1 MPNIFET
8 ITATSKAPDNSGAN
22 LVSEP
27 SVTLYK
33 PDLEAQR
40 ETLLNNAFGSKV
52 FTGSEKDYNELAEY
66 GAQPNLYQE
75 QSDLEKIRAKN
86 QSAWT
91 QAGNALGQTI
101 GTVIGD
107 TVGGIGMLVDLATFG
122 LMDDQAYSNVITRAG
137 DAISDYVRND
147 LFPIYRENPDKAFD
161 MNDFS
166 GWFFSQVPSIASS
179 LSLMIPG
186 TAFAKGVTAIGKGVA
201 SLGNTGK
208 MARVMNWAKKASK
221 LDNVYKA
228 AKYKTI
234 AQDGLTAI
242 GMRLGENYQEARGVA
257 EQINQ
262 EALDLFA
269 GMNPDQMQKWMQENP
284 DIAKEA
290 NGDVNEMAKLIAEK
304 AANRDF
310 AYNSGN
316 VFFDFL
322 QLRAV
327 NKAFGQIN
335 RAITPRLRYA
345 QNQALDR
352 IASTGVESASQTLG
366 QAAKGTITGLAG
378 KFNRMINSSENLL
391 LSELSEGVEEA
402 VNFVGQEEGTAYGRY
417 LMGQDGDFKDQF
429 FDMNRIQNYLK
440 DPQLYNAALWGVIGG
455 VVFGGAMSAI
465 NNRKGG
471 IIDEKMRLSE
481 INAREQLFSKYATD
495 MDAITRGENPYEVE
509 RDADGN
515 PIRYL
520 DDGTISQDQ
529 TVGTTRF
536 AKISPEEQE
545 VLAEEAKTRFG
556 TTLAMNAIRTGNF
569 ELLKDYIT
577 DERMKKKLIDSGLA
591 DEATYDQDTQQL
603 TQILDNTLKKFV
615 DYSTSMRSANI
626 DDALLDIAITE
637 NINNG
642 TEADLLDKRVQRL
655 NNLQVEIERTT
666 PQLTEILDPLARNRV
681 DIAMLESYR
690 RDAYESYN
698 TLKQSKNPLDKI
710 KANYFLDFVRVI
722 ENKIDEKSKALSPA
736 ENLLTKDWRSKTDQ
750 ILGLPANE
758 TIKDEIEEFLK
769 SPENEVLFK
778 EAISDFQ
785 IKKLM
790 NDVRNINS
798 EYADNISNMLL
809 DEIRRDELRAR
820 IVTTNEEIQK
830 KAENDRAQLEAMR
843 KAKVDDARNYL
854 KYYVKDSV
862 NSIEEL
868 DALQKAMNGEAQTG
882 NEEANARIE
891 LLMLDKDVETS
902 KKELDKYITQKRNLL
917 LAKQTSERQVEEQTS
932 ERKVEERK
940 VEERQST
947 NPKLEA
953 IRAKIERIATPEN
966 LLKRKEAYK
975 KKAIIPYNGKIYNA
989 EALVEELGLDK
1000 EATYRFFGYD
1010 VIEDDYRDGVTP
1022 IVEAI
1027 DNGYIPHHTLK
1038 GTSRSESDTVGIGE
1052 GKTISN
1058 DEYHN
1063 IRKEATKAKQQQ
1075 RTDNNG
1081 DSSTGELSSEAAV
1094 SNSEVQEPTSVKPSP
1109 TPKTEPERKLEE
1121 TLAKALSD
1129 KVDMSIVTNANISK
1143 FDFTVNHPFAS
1154 LDFNGKPTKVDKIS
1168 VTVSKFGNVS
1178 IDGMNTKNEMIADVT
1193 IDELNL
1199 AIAEGAITA
1208 TPKEEP
1214 LESSIEDTEDTEETP
1229 LESSIQDL
1237 DLESAR
1243 KRIEEIKL
1251 IIDLYNQIAGN
1262 KFGDKTFTSINDMM
1276 VYLQKINPRAVDL
1289 YNDIKLLSNQLQTDG
1304 KIITIDETLKSPN
1317 EIAVEAKK
1325 TLTDAVAEKKQENKS
1340 HSYFFNLV
1348 NLDNEKVYARINEL
1362 HQGNTVSVELVDDVL
1377 QVKSKG
1383 VVIGE
1388 FPRITYNNGNVE
1400 AKNQGWTYT
1409 IKDEGV
1415 PFVEAIKDI
1424 IASNSESS
1432 KEFLSTL
1439 NNLRRLYKVRNNP
1452 DVESTY
1458 GHLLNTLQENENWKN
1473 LNTMFGIVDGDIQ
1486 DKIRHL
1492 GNIIFF
1498 DYNVGLGV
1506 PNFNDIVIDSLTTWA
1521 NKIKQSYTDIN
1532 DLRSSIAKTK
1542 SKKKR
1547 LTIDNTSSGSLI
1559 FKKDK
1564 IGRPVYSKL
1573 ADVVTVESTDGYRLV
1588 RGDDRG
1594 VIDVKTGQ
1602 HLDSSSIRRGVVG
1615 VTIRD
1620 SEGRLLAVPTRENSM
1635 SNEYGG
1641 ETAYTKKFNE
1651 GLDNVFH
1658 TLFRATLDKNK
1669 ELHSRLLDELATY
1682 IGDGKALY
1690 GYKVSGRA
1698 LMPKANRPDAPIIYF
1713 NIDDD
1718 IPSVKFVYRDRPS
1731 VLLKARLAN
1740 GTRPTRNQE
1749 NFARELVGVY
1759 TSLTR
1764 NVINTAITGGS
1775 DIFKVEDGK
1784 LLAKMPSVTA
1794 TEWMDTG
1801 YTSYEEFVAKDGVLV
1816 TDLGA
1821 VKDSK
1826 GNIISNFNY
1835 VNDVFNKRISLSNP
1849 VRKTSTTSSTVN
1861 SPVEEQQVNQP
1872 LSQPEPLAQPETPAI
1887 GTLMDI
1893 ARANTDNQSLLDTV
1907 YMLEQAGL
1915 TVNQEIEQVE
1925 EDSSRYA
1932 SILPGSNVLTLTEN
1946 FDALTNTRRV
1956 LTLIHEGVHYL
1967 FNDERANIESQFGDL
1982 FDEVSNIIKSSTELL
1997 SEYGAFLQEGKPRQ
2011 VQIEEF
2017 VVEAL
2022 TNRTFARLL
2031 SAIKYDKDGGAPD
2044 SGNNIFTKILDAL
2057 LELIQKVNPEIQGTV
2072 LGEIRN
2078 RLSTIGNVESS
2089 SIETFEETPIT
2100 GVADDTFDAF
2110 SDDFGGFAD
2119 DAFDSSIMDNYREVD
2134 NFDSLVQ
2141 GLTAK
2146 EKATVTDLFNR
2157 GELSFVC
2164 S

>member
-1 MPNIFET
+1 MDNIFET
-8 ITATSKAPDNSGAN
+8 ITATGKAPDKSGAN
-22 LVSEP
+22 VVSEP

-40 ETLLNNAFGSKV
+40 KTLLENAFGSKV
-52 FTGSEKDYNELAEY
+52 FTGSEKDYNSLAEY

-86 QSAWT
+86 QSAWV

-101 GTVIGD
+101 GSIIGD
-107 TVGGIGMLVDLATFG
+107 TVGGVGMLVDLATFG

-137 DAISDYVRND
+137 DAISNYVRED

-201 SLGNTGK
+201 SLGETGK

-234 AQDGLTAI
+234 AKDGLTAI

-269 GMNPDQMQKWMQENP
+269 GMNPDEMQKWIQENP

-310 AYNSGN
+310 AYNTGN

-352 IASTGVESASQTLG
+352 IASTGIENASQTLA
-366 QAAKGTITGLAG
+366 QAAKGTISGLAG

-391 LSELSEGVEEA
+391 LSELSEGIEEA

-417 LMGQDGDFKDQF
+417 LMGQDGEFKDQF
-429 FDMNRIQNYLK
+429 FDMNRIQNYIK
-440 DPQLYNAALWGVIGG
+440 DPQLYNSALWGVIGG

-471 IIDEKMRLSE
+471 SIDEKMRLSE
-481 INAREQLFSKYATD
+481 INAREQLFNKYATD
-495 MDAITRGENPYEVE
+495 MDAITRGENPYDVE

-515 PIRYL
+515 PVRYL
-520 DDGTISQDQ
+520 DDGTISQDPS
-529 TVGTTRF
+529 VGTTRF

-591 DEATYDQDTQQL
+591 EETTYDEDTQQL
-603 TQILDNTLKKFV
+603 TQILDNTLNKFV
-615 DYSTSMRSANI
+615 DYSTSMRSANVE
-626 DDALLDIAITE
+626 DALLDIAITE

-655 NNLQVEIERTT
+655 NNLQSEIEKTT
-666 PQLTEILDPLARNRV
+666 PKLTEILDPLAKNRIE
-681 DIAMLESYR
+681 IAMLESYR

-698 TLKQSKNPLDKI
+698 ALKQSKDPLDKI
-710 KANYFLDFVRVI
+710 KANYFLDFVKVI
-722 ENKIDEKSKALSPA
+722 ENKVDEKSKSLSPA
-736 ENLLTKDWRSKTDQ
+736 ETLLTKDWRSKTDQ

-758 TIKDEIEEFLK
+758 TVKEEIDEFLK
-769 SPENEVLFK
+769 TPENEVLFK

-785 IKKLM
+785 VKKLM
-790 NDVRNINS
+790 GDIKNINS
-798 EYADNISNMLL
+798 EYADNMSNVLL

-854 KYYVKDSV
+854 KNYIKDSV
-862 NSIEEL
+862 NSLEEL
-868 DALQKAMNGEAQTG
+868 DALEKSMTGDTQTD
-882 NEEANARIE
+882 NEEVNARLE
-891 LLMLDKDVETS
+891 LLKLDRDKEIST
-902 KKELDKYITQKRNLL
+902 KELSKYITQKKNLL
-917 LAKQTSERQVEEQTS
+917 LAKQVAERQQA
-932 ERKVEERK
+932 ERV
-940 VEERQST
+940 
-947 NPKLEA
+947 
-953 IRAKIERIATPEN
+953 
-966 LLKRKEAYK
+966 
-975 KKAIIPYNGKIYNA
+975 
-989 EALVEELGLDK
+989 
-1000 EATYRFFGYD
+1000 
-1010 VIEDDYRDGVTP
+1010 
-1022 IVEAI
+1022 
-1027 DNGYIPHHTLK
+1027 
-1038 GTSRSESDTVGIGE
+1038 
-1052 GKTISN
+1052 
-1058 DEYHN
+1058 
-1063 IRKEATKAKQQQ
+1063 
-1075 RTDNNG
+1075 G
-1081 DSSTGELSSEAAV
+1081 DSSTGEGSSEAAT
-1094 SNSEVQEPTSVKPSP
+1094 SNPEVQQPEPEPVKPVP
-1109 TPKTEPERKLEE
+1109 TPKSEPERKLEE
-1121 TLAKALSD
+1121 TLAKVISD
-1129 KVDMSIVTNANISK
+1129 KIDMSIITNANIGK
-1143 FDFTVNHPFAS
+1143 FDITVNRPFAS
-1154 LDFNGKPTKVDKIS
+1154 LDFSGHPIKVDKLT

-1178 IDGMNTKNEMIADVT
+1178 IDGMNAKNEMIADVT

-1208 TPKEEP
+1208 TPKEEA
-1214 LESSIEDTEDTEETP
+1214 LESSVEDTDKAP

-1237 DLESAR
+1237 DLEGAR

-1276 VYLQKINPRAVDL
+1276 IYLQKINPRAVDL
-1289 YNDIKLLSNQLQTDG
+1289 YNDIKLLSNQLQANG
-1304 KIITIDETLKSPN
+1304 EIISIDEALKSPS
-1317 EIAVEAKK
+1317 EIAIEAKK
-1325 TLTDAVAEKKQENKS
+1325 TITDAIAEKKKEDKS
-1340 HSYFFNLV
+1340 HNYFFNLI
-1348 NLDNEKVYARINEL
+1348 NLDNDKVYARINEL

-1400 AKNQGWTYT
+1400 SKNQGWTYT

-1415 PFVEAIKDI
+1415 PFIEAIKNI
-1424 IASNSESS
+1424 ISNNTESS
-1432 KEFLSTL
+1432 KEFLATL
-1439 NNLRRLYKVRNNP
+1439 NNIRRLYKVRNNP
-1452 DVESTY
+1452 EIESTF
-1458 GHLLNTLQENENWKN
+1458 GHLLNSLQENENWKE
-1473 LNTMFGIVDGDIQ
+1473 LNTVFGVPDGNIL
-1486 DKIRHL
+1486 DKVRHL

-1498 DYNVGLGV
+1498 DYNVSLGV
-1506 PNFNDIVIDSLTTWA
+1506 PNFNDIVIDSLSTWA
-1521 NKIKQSYTDIN
+1521 NKIRQSYTDIN

-1547 LTIDNTSSGSLI
+1547 LTISSTSSGSLI
-1559 FKKDK
+1559 FSKDK
-1564 IGRPVYSKL
+1564 MGRPIYSKL
-1573 ADVVTVESTDGYRLV
+1573 ADVVTAESTDGYRLV
-1588 RGDDRG
+1588 RGDDKG

-1602 HLDSSSIRRGVVG
+1602 HLDSSSIRRGVSG
-1615 VTIRD
+1615 VVIKD
-1620 SEGRLLAVPTRENSM
+1620 SEGRLLAVPTRENTM
-1635 SNEYGG
+1635 SNEHGG

-1651 GLDNVFH
+1651 GIDNVFH
-1658 TLFRATLDKNK
+1658 ALFRATLDRNK
-1669 ELHSRLLDELATY
+1669 ELHNRLLNELNEY
-1682 IGDGKALY
+1682 IGDGKNLY
-1690 GYKVSGRA
+1690 GYNVSGRV
-1698 LMPKANRPDAPIIYF
+1698 LKPKANRPDAPMIYF

-1718 IPSVKFVYRDRPS
+1718 VPSVKFVYPNKQS
-1731 VLLKARLAN
+1731 LLLKARLAN
-1740 GTRPTRNQE
+1740 GTRPTRNE
-1749 NFARELVGVY
+1749 DNFARALTEVY
-1759 TSLTR
+1759 ANLTR
-1764 NVINTAITGGS
+1764 NVMNTAITDS
-1775 DIFKVEDGK
+1775 SNIFKVEDGK
-1784 LLAKMPSVTA
+1784 LLAKIPNVVN
-1794 TEWMDTG
+1794 TEWMDTS
-1801 YTSYEEFVAKDGVLV
+1801 YSSYEEFVAKDGVIV

-1849 VRKTSTTSSTVN
+1849 SRKRGTEGRPSS
-1861 SPVEEQQVNQP
+1861 SPVEEQQVGQP
-1872 LSQPEPLAQPETPAI
+1872 LSQPEPIAQPETPTI

-1915 TVNQEIEQVE
+1915 TVNQEIEQVDE
-1925 EDSSRYA
+1925 NSKRYA

-1946 FDALTNTRRV
+1946 FDALTDTRKV

-1967 FNDERANIESQFGDL
+1967 LNDERANIESQFGDL
-1982 FDEVSNIIKSSTELL
+1982 FDKVTTIIKSSDELL
-1997 SEYGAFLQEGKPRQ
+1997 SEYKDFLQEGKPRQ

-2031 SAIKYDKDGGAPD
+2031 SAIKYDENGGAPD

-2057 LELIQKVNPEIQGTV
+2057 LELIKKVNPDIQGTV

-2089 SIETFEETPIT
+2089 SIESFEEAPIT
-2100 GVADDTFDAF
+2100 GISDDSLDAF
-2110 SDDFGGFAD
+2110 SDDFGGFSD

-2141 GLTAK
+2141 GLTAT

>member
-66 GAQPNLYQE
+66 GAQSNLYQE

-137 DAISDYVRND
+137 DAISDYVRED

-234 AQDGLTAI
+234 AKDGLTAI

-269 GMNPDQMQKWMQENP
+269 GMNPDQMQKWIQENP

-290 NGDVNEMAKLIAEK
+290 NRDVNEMAKLIAEK
-304 AANRDF
+304 VANRDF

-366 QAAKGTITGLAG
+366 QAAKGTISGLAG

-391 LSELSEGVEEA
+391 LSELSEGIEEA

-429 FDMNRIQNYLK
+429 FDINRIQNYLK

-455 VVFGGAMSAI
+455 VVFGGTMSAI

-471 IIDEKMRLSE
+471 MIDEKMRLSE

-520 DDGTISQDQ
+520 DDGTVSQDP

-569 ELLKDYIT
+569 ELLKDYVT

-642 TEADLLDKRVQRL
+642 TEADLLDARVQRL
-655 NNLQVEIERTT
+655 NNLQAEIERTT

-698 TLKQSKNPLDKI
+698 ALKQSKNPLDKI

-736 ENLLTKDWRSKTDQ
+736 ESLLTKDWRSKTDQ

-758 TIKDEIEEFLK
+758 TVKNEIDEFLK

-778 EAISDFQ
+778 EAISNFQ

-790 NDVRNINS
+790 NDIRNINS
-798 EYADNISNMLL
+798 EYADNISNVLL

-891 LLMLDKDVETS
+891 LLRLDKDVETS

-917 LAKQTSERQVEEQTS
+917 LAKQV
-932 ERKVEERK
+932 
-940 VEERQST
+940 
-947 NPKLEA
+947 
-953 IRAKIERIATPEN
+953 
-966 LLKRKEAYK
+966 
-975 KKAIIPYNGKIYNA
+975 A
-989 EALVEELGLDK
+989 E
-1000 EATYRFFGYD
+1000 
-1010 VIEDDYRDGVTP
+1010 
-1022 IVEAI
+1022 
-1027 DNGYIPHHTLK
+1027 
-1038 GTSRSESDTVGIGE
+1038 
-1052 GKTISN
+1052 
-1058 DEYHN
+1058 
-1063 IRKEATKAKQQQ
+1063 QQQ
-1075 RTDNNG
+1075 QQQAASNG
-1081 DSSTGELSSEAAV
+1081 DSSTGGLSSEAAV
-1094 SNSEVQEPTSVKPSP
+1094 SNPQVQEPTPVKPTP

-1121 TLAKALSD
+1121 ALAKVISD
-1129 KVDMSIVTNANISK
+1129 KVDMSVVTNANISK
-1143 FDFTVNHPFAS
+1143 FDFTINRPFAS
-1154 LDFNGKPTKVDKIS
+1154 LDFSGKPTKVDKIS

-1178 IDGMNTKNEMIADVT
+1178 IDGMNSKNEMIADVT
-1193 IDELNL
+1193 VDELNL

-1208 TPKEEP
+1208 TPKEES
-1214 LESSIEDTEDTEETP
+1214 LESSIEDTEEAP

-1237 DLESAR
+1237 DLEGAR

-1276 VYLQKINPRAVDL
+1276 VYLQKINPRAIDL
-1289 YNDIKLLSNQLQTDG
+1289 YNDIKLLSNQLRADG

-1362 HQGNTVSVELVDDVL
+1362 HQGNTVSVELEDGVL
-1377 QVKSKG
+1377 KVKSKG

-1388 FPRITYNNGNVE
+1388 FPHITYNNGNVE

-1473 LNTMFGIVDGDIQ
+1473 LNTIFGIVDGDIQ

-1492 GNIIFF
+1492 SNIIFF

-1521 NKIKQSYTDIN
+1521 NKIRQSYTDIN

-1547 LTIDNTSSGSLI
+1547 LTIDSTSSGSLI

-1564 IGRPVYSKL
+1564 MGNPIYSKL

-1588 RGDDRG
+1588 RGDDKG
-1594 VIDVKTGQ
+1594 VIDIKTGQ

-1658 TLFRATLDKNK
+1658 TLFKATLDKNK

-1698 LMPKANRPDAPIIYF
+1698 LMPKASRPNAPIIYF

-1718 IPSVKFVYRDRPS
+1718 VPSVKFVYRDRPS

-1749 NFARELVGVY
+1749 NFARELTEVY
-1759 TSLTR
+1759 ASLTR

-1775 DIFKVEDGK
+1775 DVFKIEDGK
-1784 LLAKMPSVTA
+1784 LMAKMPSVTA

-1872 LSQPEPLAQPETPAI
+1872 LSQPEPLAQPETPAV
-1887 GTLMDI
+1887 GSLMDI
-1893 ARANTDNQSLLDTV
+1893 ARTNTDNQTLLDTV

-1915 TVNQEIEQVE
+1915 TVSQEIEQVG
-1925 EDSSRYA
+1925 EDSKRYA

-1946 FDALTNTRRV
+1946 FDALTDTRKV

-1967 FNDERANIESQFGDL
+1967 LNDERTNIESQFGDL
-1982 FDEVSNIIKSSTELL
+1982 FDEVSNMIKSSNELL

-2057 LELIQKVNPEIQGTV
+2057 LELIQKVNPDIQGTV

-2089 SIETFEETPIT
+2089 SIETFKETPMT

-2157 GELSFVC
+2157 GELSFIC

>member
-137 DAISDYVRND
+137 DSISDYVRND

-234 AQDGLTAI
+234 AKDGLTAI

-269 GMNPDQMQKWMQENP
+269 GMNPDQMQKWIQENP

-366 QAAKGTITGLAG
+366 QAAKGTISGLAG

-391 LSELSEGVEEA
+391 LSELSEGIEEA

-440 DPQLYNAALWGVIGG
+440 DPQLYNSALWGVIGG

-471 IIDEKMRLSE
+471 MIDEKMRLSE

-509 RDADGN
+509 RDADSN

-591 DEATYDQDTQQL
+591 DEVTYDQDTQQL

-917 LAKQTSERQVEEQTS
+917 LAKQV
-932 ERKVEERK
+932 
-940 VEERQST
+940 
-947 NPKLEA
+947 
-953 IRAKIERIATPEN
+953 
-966 LLKRKEAYK
+966 
-975 KKAIIPYNGKIYNA
+975 A
-989 EALVEELGLDK
+989 E
-1000 EATYRFFGYD
+1000 
-1010 VIEDDYRDGVTP
+1010 
-1022 IVEAI
+1022 
-1027 DNGYIPHHTLK
+1027 
-1038 GTSRSESDTVGIGE
+1038 
-1052 GKTISN
+1052 
-1058 DEYHN
+1058 
-1063 IRKEATKAKQQQ
+1063 QQQ
-1075 RTDNNG
+1075 QQQAASNG
-1081 DSSTGELSSEAAV
+1081 DSSTGGLSSEAAV

-1193 IDELNL
+1193 VDELNL

-1214 LESSIEDTEDTEETP
+1214 LESSIEDIEDTEETP

-1400 AKNQGWTYT
+1400 SKNQGWTYT

-1521 NKIKQSYTDIN
+1521 NKIRQSYTDIN

-1564 IGRPVYSKL
+1564 MGKPVYSKL
-1573 ADVVTVESTDGYRLV
+1573 ADVVTTESTDNYRLV
-1588 RGDDRG
+1588 RGDDKG
-1594 VIDVKTGQ
+1594 VTDIRTGQ

-1759 TSLTR
+1759 ASLTR

-1784 LLAKMPSVTA
+1784 LMAKMPSVTA

-1849 VRKTSTTSSTVN
+1849 VRKTSITSTTVN

-1872 LSQPEPLAQPETPAI
+1872 LSQPEPIAQPETPAV

-1893 ARANTDNQSLLDTV
+1893 ARANTDNQTLLDTV

-1946 FDALTNTRRV
+1946 FDALTNTRKV

-1967 FNDERANIESQFGDL
+1967 LNDERANIESQFGDL
-1982 FDEVSNIIKSSTELL
+1982 FDEVSNMIKSSTELL

-2134 NFDSLVQ
+2134 NFDSLIQ

>member
-1 MPNIFET
+1 MDNIFET
-8 ITATSKAPDNSGAN
+8 ITATGKAPDKSGAN
-22 LVSEP
+22 VVSEP

-40 ETLLNNAFGSKV
+40 KTLLENAFGSKV
-52 FTGSEKDYNELAEY
+52 FTGNEKDYNSLAEY

-86 QSAWT
+86 QSAWV

-101 GTVIGD
+101 GTIIGD
-107 TVGGIGMLVDLATFG
+107 TVGGVGMLVDLATFG

-137 DAISDYVRND
+137 DAISNYVRED

-201 SLGNTGK
+201 SLGEAGK

-221 LDNVYKA
+221 LDNVYRA

-234 AQDGLTAI
+234 AKDGLTAI

-269 GMNPDQMQKWMQENP
+269 GMNPDEMQKWIQENP

-310 AYNSGN
+310 AYNTGN

-366 QAAKGTITGLAG
+366 QAAKGTISGLAG

-391 LSELSEGVEEA
+391 LSELSEGIEEA

-417 LMGQDGDFKDQF
+417 LMGQDGEFKDQF

-440 DPQLYNAALWGVIGG
+440 DPQLYNSALWGVIGG

-471 IIDEKMRLSE
+471 SIDEKMRLSE
-481 INAREQLFSKYATD
+481 INAREQLFNKYATD
-495 MDAITRGENPYEVE
+495 MDAITRGENPYDVE

-520 DDGTISQDQ
+520 DDGTVSQDPS
-529 TVGTTRF
+529 VGTTRF

-591 DEATYDQDTQQL
+591 EESTYDEDTQQL
-603 TQILDNTLKKFV
+603 TQILDNTLNKFV
-615 DYSTSMRSANI
+615 DYSTSMRSANV

-655 NNLQVEIERTT
+655 NNLQSEIEKTT
-666 PQLTEILDPLARNRV
+666 PKLTEMLDPLVKNRIE
-681 DIAMLESYR
+681 IAMLESYR

-698 TLKQSKNPLDKI
+698 ALKQSKDPLDKI
-710 KANYFLDFVRVI
+710 KANYFLDFVKVI
-722 ENKIDEKSKALSPA
+722 ENKVNEKSKSLSPA
-736 ENLLTKDWRSKTDQ
+736 ETLLTRDWRSKTDQ

-758 TIKDEIEEFLK
+758 TVKEEIDEFLK
-769 SPENEVLFK
+769 TPENEVLFK

-785 IKKLM
+785 VKKLM
-790 NDVRNINS
+790 GDIKNINS
-798 EYADNISNMLL
+798 EYADNMSNVLL

-830 KAENDRAQLEAMR
+830 KAENDRAQLESMR

-854 KYYVKDSV
+854 KNYIKDSV
-862 NSIEEL
+862 DSLEEL
-868 DALQKAMNGEAQTG
+868 DALEKSMTGDTQTS
-882 NEEANARIE
+882 NEEVNARLE
-891 LLMLDKDVETS
+891 LLKLDRDKEIST
-902 KKELDKYITQKRNLL
+902 KELSKYIAQKKNLL
-917 LAKQTSERQVEEQTS
+917 LAKQVAERQ
-932 ERKVEERK
+932 
-940 VEERQST
+940 
-947 NPKLEA
+947 
-953 IRAKIERIATPEN
+953 
-966 LLKRKEAYK
+966 
-975 KKAIIPYNGKIYNA
+975 KA
-989 EALVEELGLDK
+989 E
-1000 EATYRFFGYD
+1000 
-1010 VIEDDYRDGVTP
+1010 GV
-1022 IVEAI
+1022 
-1027 DNGYIPHHTLK
+1027 
-1038 GTSRSESDTVGIGE
+1038 R
-1052 GKTISN
+1052 
-1058 DEYHN
+1058 
-1063 IRKEATKAKQQQ
+1063 
-1075 RTDNNG
+1075 
-1081 DSSTGELSSEAAV
+1081 DSSTGEGSSEAAT
-1094 SNSEVQEPTSVKPSP
+1094 SNPEVQEPTPVKPTP
-1109 TPKTEPERKLEE
+1109 TPKSEPERKLEE
-1121 TLAKALSD
+1121 TLAKVISD
-1129 KVDMSIVTNANISK
+1129 KTDMSIITNANIGK
-1143 FDFTVNHPFAS
+1143 FDITVNRPFAS
-1154 LDFNGKPTKVDKIS
+1154 LDFSGNPIKVDKLT

-1178 IDGMNTKNEMIADVT
+1178 IDGMNAKNEMIADVT

-1208 TPKEEP
+1208 TPKEEA
-1214 LESSIEDTEDTEETP
+1214 LESSVEDTDEAP

-1237 DLESAR
+1237 DLEGAR

-1289 YNDIKLLSNQLQTDG
+1289 YNDIKLLSNQLQANG
-1304 KIITIDETLKSPN
+1304 EIISIDETLKSPS
-1317 EIAVEAKK
+1317 EIAIEAKK
-1325 TLTDAVAEKKQENKS
+1325 TITDAIAEKKKEDKS
-1340 HSYFFNLV
+1340 HNYFFNLT
-1348 NLDNEKVYARINEL
+1348 NLDNDKVYARINEL

-1400 AKNQGWTYT
+1400 SKNQGWTYT

-1415 PFVEAIKDI
+1415 PFIEAIKNI
-1424 IASNSESS
+1424 ISSNTESS
-1432 KEFLSTL
+1432 KEFLATL
-1439 NNLRRLYKVRNNP
+1439 NNIRRLYKVRNNP
-1452 DVESTY
+1452 EIESTF
-1458 GHLLNTLQENENWKN
+1458 GHLLNSLQENENWKE
-1473 LNTMFGIVDGDIQ
+1473 LNTVFGVPDGDIL
-1486 DKIRHL
+1486 DKVRHL

-1498 DYNVGLGV
+1498 DYNVSLGV
-1506 PNFNDIVIDSLTTWA
+1506 PNFNDIVIDSLSTWA

-1547 LTIDNTSSGSLI
+1547 LTISSTSSGSLI
-1559 FKKDK
+1559 FSKDK
-1564 IGRPVYSKL
+1564 MGRPIYSKL
-1573 ADVVTVESTDGYRLV
+1573 ADVVTAESTDGYRLV
-1588 RGDDRG
+1588 RGDDKG

-1602 HLDSSSIRRGVVG
+1602 HLDSSSIRRGVSG
-1615 VTIRD
+1615 VVIKD
-1620 SEGRLLAVPTRENSM
+1620 SEGRLLAVPTRENTM
-1635 SNEYGG
+1635 SNEHGG

-1651 GLDNVFH
+1651 GIDNVFH
-1658 TLFRATLDKNK
+1658 ALFRATLDKNK
-1669 ELHSRLLDELATY
+1669 ELHNRLLNELNEY
-1682 IGDGKALY
+1682 IGDGKNLY
-1690 GYKVSGRA
+1690 GYNVSGRV
-1698 LMPKANRPDAPIIYF
+1698 LKPKANRPDAPMIYF

-1718 IPSVKFVYRDRPS
+1718 IPSVKFVYPNKQS
-1731 VLLKARLAN
+1731 LLLKARLAN
-1740 GTRPTRNQE
+1740 GTRPTRNEE
-1749 NFARELVGVY
+1749 NFARALTEVY
-1759 TSLTR
+1759 ASLTR
-1764 NVINTAITGGS
+1764 NVMNTAITDSS

-1784 LLAKMPSVTA
+1784 LLAKIPNVVN

-1801 YTSYEEFVAKDGVLV
+1801 YSSYEEFVAKDGVIV

-1849 VRKTSTTSSTVN
+1849 SRKRGTEGRSSS

-1872 LSQPEPLAQPETPAI
+1872 LSQPELIAQPETPAV

-1915 TVNQEIEQVE
+1915 TVNQEIEQVDE
-1925 EDSSRYA
+1925 NSKRYA

-1946 FDALTNTRRV
+1946 FDVLTNTRKV

-1967 FNDERANIESQFGDL
+1967 LNDERANIESQFGDL
-1982 FDEVSNIIKSSTELL
+1982 FDKVTTMIKSSDELL
-1997 SEYGAFLQEGKPRQ
+1997 SEYKDFLQEGKPRQ

-2031 SAIKYDKDGGAPD
+2031 SAIKYDENGGAPD

-2057 LELIQKVNPEIQGTV
+2057 LELIKKVNPDIQGTV

-2089 SIETFEETPIT
+2089 SIESFEEAPIT
-2100 GVADDTFDAF
+2100 GISDDSLDAF
-2110 SDDFGGFAD
+2110 SDDFGGFSD

-2134 NFDSLVQ
+2134 NFDSLIQ
-2141 GLTAK
+2141 GLTAT

-2157 GELSFVC
+2157 GELNFVC